1 MHEVTYRSKVDSW
14 LVAVLVISAAVA
26 LITVLTVGSVGSPL
40 VALANAAILLLGVGL
55 PMWVL
60 IATTY
65 TLTTANLNVRSGPFR
80 WRIPLNEIRSVA
92 PTRNPLSSP
101 ALSLDRLR
109 IEYGHGKAI
118 MISPAAREEFM
129 HELRRRVPNV

>member
-1 MHEVTYRSKVDSW
+1 MHDVAFRSKVDWW

-26 LITVLTVGSVGSPL
+26 LITVLTVGVAAPL
-40 VALANAAILLLGVGL
+40 ASAAIVLLGIGL

-60 IATTY
+60 LATTY
-65 TLTTANLNVRSGPFR
+65 TLTAAHLNVRSGPFT

-129 HELRRRVPNV
+129 QELRRRVPNV

>member
-1 MHEVTYRSKVDSW
+1 MHDVTFRSKVDSW
-14 LVAVLVISAAVA
+14 LVAVLVISAAIA
-26 LITVLTVGSVGSPL
+26 LIAVLTVGIVVAPL
-40 VALANAAILLLGVGL
+40 ASSAILLFGVGL
-55 PMWVL
+55 PTWVL

-65 TLTTANLNVRSGPFR
+65 TLTPANLNVRSGPFT

-109 IEYGHGKAI
+109 IEYGHGKSI
-118 MISPAAREEFM
+118 MISPAARDEFM
-129 HELRRRVPNV
+129 HELRRRVTNI